1 MAIKTI
7 DGAKWS
13 CRGCGD
19 CCRGFAFGP
28 VEPAVIAGLEAADV
42 AAMWAPAAQAA
53 WFSTRPDGKHF
64 LTHRDGHCVFL
75 QEDNLCAVH
84 RLLGEPAKPWF
95 CREYPLHAVERS
107 SGAVAVTVRA
117 DCGGLHESFA
127 DGAPVAP
134 QAEAALA
141 LPRIVPRQSFTPR
154 QVVILPR
161 VAVGLENWL
170 QIEPHLLAHLA
181 TSRTPEDA
189 AGSTRSMLLS
199 MAGRPA
205 VSADPVAH
213 QAAMQAVLT
222 GLAEVA
228 RIAEAPPPYRETLG
242 WAAGLLAAIT
252 STSPLPPLSEA
263 AMRYLGLILRGEVL
277 TGRLG
282 TVGGLPAMM
291 GLFIVEAAIA
301 RCIAG
306 GTEPLTPADLGETF
320 PRLRRALHLPPLWAE
335 IRARQPQLEVL
346 FMTA

>member
-28 VEPAVIAGLEAADV
+28 VEPAVIAGLEAADI
-42 AAMWAPAAQAA
+42 AAKWAPAAQAP
-53 WFSTRPDGKHF
+53 WFSTRPDGQHF

-75 QEDNLCAVH
+75 QDDNLCAVH
-84 RLLGEPAKPWF
+84 RMLGEPAKPWF
-95 CREYPLHAVERS
+95 CREYPFHAVDRPGGEI
-107 SGAVAVTVRA
+107 AVTVRA
-117 DCGGLHESFA
+117 DCGGLHESFE
-127 DGAPVAP
+127 DGVPVAP
-134 QAEAALA
+134 QAEEAAA
-141 LPRIVPRQSFTPR
+141 LPRIVPRQAFSPG

-161 VAVGLENWL
+161 VAVGMENWL

-181 TSRTPEDA
+181 ASRTPEA
-189 AGSTRSMLLS
+189 AASTTRGMLLS

-205 VSADPVAH
+205 AAADPLAH
-213 QAAMQAVLT
+213 LAAMQSVIA

-228 RIAEAPPPYRETLG
+228 RTAEAPPPYRLKLA
-242 WAAGLLAAIT
+242 WAAGILAELDLAA
-252 STSPLPPLSEA
+252 PLPPLSEA
-263 AMRYLGLILRGEVL
+263 AMRYLGLVLRGEVL

-282 TVGGLPAMM
+282 TLGGLPAMM

-301 RCIAG
+301 RHVAG
-306 GTEPLTPADLGETF
+306 GAEPLTPADLGATF
-320 PRLRRALHLPPLWAE
+320 PRLRRALHLPPLWAK
-335 IRARQPQLEVL
+335 IRASQAELEAL